1 MFLLLF
7 FVFALLADDRS
18 KRTDEEITAAAFTL
32 LALGHSVHALSAF
45 GFNYWGARLQ
55 AAPVAD
61 LTMTLSALYPV
72 SMFLALDGNC
82 TAYCVC
88 AFPLIFY
95 GAQRRRLLR
104 GKWIFVFTDVQCML
118 FGMDGIG
125 AVTWALQNSA
135 GGNNRWPAGF
145 IVAFV
150 YALTPALVFA
160 ICVRFRL
167 REDIGPA
174 YSKGESAAFAP
185 VTRQFS

>member
-1 MFLLLF
+1 M
-7 FVFALLADDRS
+7 
-18 KRTDEEITAAAFTL
+18 
-32 LALGHSVHALSAF
+32 
-45 GFNYWGARLQ
+45 Q

-167 REDIGPA
+167 RERAGQPDSTPSDGFHVAVLVALTVHGAAYTMDLSQTTKQLTRREVFHHLSPSIACVMLWKSVCFLGHPVPA
-174 YSKGESAAFAP
+174 GGCG
-185 VTRQFS
+185 